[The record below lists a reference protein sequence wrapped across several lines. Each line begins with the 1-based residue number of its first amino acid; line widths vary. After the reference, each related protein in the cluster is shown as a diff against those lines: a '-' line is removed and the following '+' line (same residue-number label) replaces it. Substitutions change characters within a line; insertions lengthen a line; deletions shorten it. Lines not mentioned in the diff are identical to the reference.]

1 MGVDK
6 KGTERKRA
14 AADFLSYASAMSSYI
29 SVLRICRVFLIHRDD
44 SRKGDRKDR
53 KEGTERS
60 AGKALKR
67 ARRFFEM
74 KKKDFVTLVLSTV
87 GGILFALGMCM
98 GLIPEW
104 DAMLQGVVIG
114 VIGVAVLLIMVLVR
128 RRMDGKPVIVFNAKT
143 VGTALLGTAGAIVFG
158 VGMCMT
164 MVWGVM
170 VSGIVVGIVGI
181 VLLLCLIPLI
191 RGLE

>member
-1 MGVDK
+1 MFYTGGRPACAPRILIYLKRFTNNSTTQNFYTVGVDK

-44 SRKGDRKDR
+44 GRKGDRKDR

-74 KKKDFVTLVLSTV
+74 KNSLNF
-87 GGILFALGMCM
+87 
-98 GLIPEW
+98 
-104 DAMLQGVVIG
+104 
-114 VIGVAVLLIMVLVR
+114 
-128 RRMDGKPVIVFNAKT
+128 
-143 VGTALLGTAGAIVFG
+143 
-158 VGMCMT
+158 
-164 MVWGVM
+164 
-170 VSGIVVGIVGI
+170 
-181 VLLLCLIPLI
+181 
-191 RGLE
+191 

>member
-1 MGVDK
+1 
-6 KGTERKRA
+6 
-14 AADFLSYASAMSSYI
+14 
-29 SVLRICRVFLIHRDD
+29 
-44 SRKGDRKDR
+44 
-53 KEGTERS
+53 
-60 AGKALKR
+60 
-67 ARRFFEM
+67 M

-104 DAMLQGVVIG
+104 DAMLQGVMIG
-114 VIGVAVLLIMVLVR
+114 MIGVAVLLIMLLVR
-128 RRMDGKPVIVFNAKT
+128 RKMDGKPAIVFHAKA

-164 MVWGVM
+164 MVWGLM
-170 VSGIVVGIVGI
+170 VSGIVVI
-181 VLLLCLIPLI
+181 VLLLCLVPLI